1 MQKIRI
7 CIGDNGQHKNSWI
20 LTMTAKCVVKQFFA
34 RSAEEEEVVENIC
47 IIAFVWESL
56 TPSSLPKNENK
67 NLVVAVWLMREKM
80 SQQMIVATTQKE
92 NKNVLLLC
100 KKGDISRIHLFNLL
114 FGLLHF
120 IQNGLEMFCH
130 PAVKTTIGL
139 FFSKTV
145 FENPF
150 RFKYLLYV
158 NTHQTFTCLPCACE
172 AKSFLHNCFGCKMGG

>member
-1 MQKIRI
+1 MCGK
-7 CIGDNGQHKNSWI
+7 
-20 LTMTAKCVVKQFFA
+20 TVFA
-34 RSAEEEEVVENIC
+34 RSAEEGEEVVENIC

-100 KKGDISRIHLFNLL
+100 KKGDISRIHLFNLP

-120 IQNGLEMFCH
+120 IQNGLEMFLPSCGKNH
-130 PAVKTTIGL
+130 NKPL
-139 FFSKTV
+139 FFKTV
-145 FENPF
+145 FDNPF
-150 RFKYLLYV
+150 WFEYLLYV
-158 NTHQTFTCLPCACE
+158 NTHQTFYMFTLCVRSKVIFA
-172 AKSFLHNCFGCKMGG
+172 